1 MIHLYTRGLGTHIRG
16 EAHLN
21 LFKSYVNKYSQRAW
35 DLYLHGGPWYFWEDL
50 KKTFIF
56 VYLFKEVK
64 LIEIY
69 TKMCTMKYLISCTGM
84 GLIPMWR
91 PVFYFHKT
99 WLIVL
104 FTDASFVVFENS
116 LKVVFERSFLYKEK
130 L

>member
-1 MIHLYTRGLGTHIRG
+1 MIHLYTRGLGTHTRG

-56 VYLFKEVK
+56 DLLLKVK
-64 LIEIY
+64 NHIDRDMYEKGVC
-69 TKMCTMKYLISCTGM
+69 TKRCTMKYLTSCTGI

-91 PVFYFHKT
+91 PMFHFIKHG
-99 WLIVL
+99 
-104 FTDASFVVFENS
+104 
-116 LKVVFERSFLYKEK
+116 
-130 L
+130 